1 MKLSIIT
8 INYNNLLG
16 LIKTVTSVLNQKS
29 NDFEYIIIDGGSED
43 GSGDYIKSIDSSEK
57 QFTFKYLSEADSGIY
72 NAMNKGIKMA
82 KGEYVH
88 FLNSGDWLVDD
99 EVVVNMLKELNVLIH
114 KGTKP
119 DVFVG
124 NKISIRPN
132 GKLFKGKTNNSIVSS
147 YTFYRATID
156 HTSAYIRRS
165 MFDTV
170 GYYDEGLKI
179 VSDWKWYMEAHIKYN
194 AIFRFSDIYV
204 SYFDT
209 TGISSMNLKLDKE
222 ERRKVLEQVFHPSIL
237 CDYDKYT
244 EAIDQM
250 ERIKNYPIIYSMFY
264 FVERVLF
271 KLEKWNIKYLRWK
284 RM

>member
-8 INYNNLLG
+8 INYNNLSG
-16 LIKTVTSVLNQKS
+16 LFKTVTSVLNQKS
-29 NDFEYIIIDGGSED
+29 TDFEYIIIDGGSTD
-43 GSGDYIKSIDSSEK
+43 GSADYIKTIDLSGKQSLFSFVSEP
-57 QFTFKYLSEADSGIY
+57 DSGIY

-99 EVVVNMLKELNVLIH
+99 EVVVNMLNELDFLMKNQNH
-114 KGTKP
+114 P

-124 NKISIRPN
+124 NRISVRADGKVFRHTDNPN
-132 GKLFKGKTNNSIVSS
+132 KVSA
-147 YTFYRATID
+147 YTFYRGTLE
-156 HTSAYIRRS
+156 HTSAYFRRL

-179 VSDWKWYMEAHIKYN
+179 VSDWKWYLQALINHN
-194 AIFRFSDIYV
+194 AVFMFTDIYV

-222 ERRKVLEQVFHPSIL
+222 ERRKVLDQVFHPSIL

-250 ERIKNYPIIYSMFY
+250 ERIKNYPLIYSMFY

-271 KLEKWNIKYLRWK
+271 KLEKWNIKYLQWK
-284 RM
+284 RI

>member
-8 INYNNLLG
+8 INYNNLSG

-132 GKLFKGKTNNSIVSS
+132 GKLFKGKTNNTIVSA
-147 YTFYRATID
+147 YTFYRATIE

-165 MFDTV
+165 MFDLV
-170 GYYDEGLKI
+170 GNYDESLKI
-179 VSDWKWYMEAHIKYN
+179 VSDWKWYLEALIKYN

-209 TGISSMNLKLDKE
+209 TGISSINLALDKE
-222 ERRKVLEQVFHPSIL
+222 ERRKVLEEVFHPTIL
-237 CDYDKYT
+237 SDYDRYT
-244 EAIDQM
+244 EAIDQN
-250 ERIKNYPIIYSMFY
+250 ERLRRYPFIYFLFF
-264 FVERVLF
+264 FVERILF
-271 KLEKWNIKYLRWK
+271 KIDKWKAKYFGWK
-284 RM
+284 KL